1 MDGGGNDNEKDNNNF
16 YNYNYHNIVFTGC
29 DALDKSKEIQKQH
42 IFFITDENTGVQY
55 VVYREKEGFGAM
67 GGITPRYNS
76 DGTLH
81 TVNDK
86 AGENNE

>member
-1 MDGGGNDNEKDNNNF
+1 MKKIITF
-16 YNYNYHNIVFTGC
+16 LMITIIITCFTGC
-29 DALDKSKEIQKQH
+29 VDEKGWEKDMTKKIQDKYTFI
-42 IFFITDENTGVQY
+42 ITDEETGVQY
-55 VVYREKEGFGAM
+55 IVYREKVGWAGM

-86 AGENNE
+86 AGENNV